1 MDFNKNKKHND
12 AFEKQKKDDKQNHK
26 DHDEKVH
33 ENDHEHHEKNHDE
46 KHPKQD
52 LKKENSILVREL
64 KEVQE
69 KNEHLK
75 MQVLKYESEIKK
87 LQEEFIDKLKQ
98 KAREAQTLVDK
109 KQKELDEKF
118 SEELENKKSKIYTKE
133 MIPIIEALEQFE
145 IIIRTPVDDPK
156 LANYLTGF
164 KMILSMF
171 ESALSM
177 MNITK
182 EHVNIGDELDP
193 NLMQAFELTESA
205 GFKKNQVVEVIKHA
219 YKYKDDV
226 IKHAIVKVQK

>member
-1 MDFNKNKKHND
+1 MDFNKNKKYAD
-12 AFEKQKKDDKQNHK
+12 DFEEQTEDKEQNHDHHDEKVHQNHK
-26 DHDEKVH
+26 DH
-33 ENDHEHHEKNHDE
+33 HEKDHDE
-46 KHPKQD
+46 KHHKQD
-52 LKKENSILVREL
+52 LKKENSILIKKM
-64 KEVQE
+64 KEMQE
-69 KNEHLK
+69 KNEHLSV
-75 MQVLKYESEIKK
+75 QVLKYESEIKK

-98 KAREAQTLVDK
+98 KAKEAQALVDK

-118 SEELENKKSKIYTKE
+118 SEELEIKKSKVYTKE

-171 ESALSM
+171 ENALNM

-182 EHVNIGDELDP
+182 EHINIGDELDP
-193 NLMQAFELTESA
+193 NLMQAFELTESK
-205 GFKKNQVVEVIKHA
+205 GFKKNQVVEVLKHA